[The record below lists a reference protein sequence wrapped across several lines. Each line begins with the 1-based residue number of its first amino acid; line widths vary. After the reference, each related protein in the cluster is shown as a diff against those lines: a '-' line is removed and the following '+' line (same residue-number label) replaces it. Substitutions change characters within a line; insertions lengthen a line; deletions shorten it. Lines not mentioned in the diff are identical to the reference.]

1 MGSDRLAWTFT
12 SLTCVTRFTGSQNLI
27 TLFVEKIWLETYRKL
42 FSLGPGDLLRREMIQ
57 AAVEAANDLW
67 REQQGVEDAVANLN
81 KALSYGTPK
90 VGIFSSI
97 T

>member
-1 MGSDRLAWTFT
+1 MGS
-12 SLTCVTRFTGSQNLI
+12 
-27 TLFVEKIWLETYRKL
+27 

-57 AAVEAANDLW
+57 AAVDAANDLW

-90 VGIFSSI
+90 V
-97 T
+97 